1 MIYRASNRPDRS
13 SEAYKRG
20 RDAYI
25 ASFRDPMAS
34 LDNPFDAASQPDQ
47 YDDWDA
53 GILDEMRGRS

>member
-1 MIYRASNRPDRS
+1 MVDQESRGRDRG

-25 ASFRDPMAS
+25 ASFRDPTMS
-34 LDNPFDAASQPDQ
+34 LDNPFDPGSQPDQ

-53 GILDEMRGRS
+53 GIMDEMRGR